1 MIEIIAP
8 TLFPRVYL
16 RAPSIFLAG
25 SIEMG
30 KAEMWQNR
38 VKDELKDLQVNIYN
52 PRRLDWDPNW
62 EQSIEHPQFAEQ
74 VNWEL
79 DHISQAD
86 LVLFYFDPYTKSPI
100 TLLEL
105 GMISERK
112 ESAIIC
118 CPDGFYRQG
127 NVQIVAQR
135 NSIPFVKTFKEM
147 IDETKVF
154 IQEWKF

>member
-8 TLFPRVYL
+8 KRFQRTYL
-16 RAPSIFLAG
+16 RGPSIFLAG

-38 VKDELKDLQVNIYN
+38 VKDELKDLKVNIYN
-52 PRRLDWDPNW
+52 PRRDDWDPTW
-62 EQSIEHPQFAEQ
+62 EQSVDHPQFVEQ

-79 DHISQAD
+79 DHIANVD
-86 LVLFYFDPYTKSPI
+86 LVLFYFDPYTKAPI

-105 GMISERK
+105 GMVAEQGRK
-112 ESAIIC
+112 AIVC

-127 NVQIVAQR
+127 NVQIVTGR
-135 NSIPFVKTFKEM
+135 NSIPFVRTFKEM
-147 IDETKVF
+147 IDQTKTF
-154 IQEWKF
+154 IHGWRF